1 MRKTCEICGRNPAVY
16 VCSECGRNVC
26 PECFEPDDWI
36 CSICY
41 EKRHN
46 ASGRGPSIPHL
57 LPTNLLMIGFLL
69 IFLGVILMF
78 IAGLTGGI
86 SASSGLIIFIGPI
99 PIILGAGKYSLL
111 AVILAVILT
120 IFGFILYIFLRRL
133 GFRGELYKEKPI

>member
-1 MRKTCEICGRNPAVY
+1 
-16 VCSECGRNVC
+16 
-26 PECFEPDDWI
+26 
-36 CSICY
+36 
-41 EKRHN
+41 
-46 ASGRGPSIPHL
+46 
-57 LPTNLLMIGFLL
+57 MIGFLL

-78 IAGLTGGI
+78 IAGLTGGT

>member
-1 MRKTCEICGRNPAVY
+1 LGKTCEICGRNPAVY

-41 EKRHN
+41 EERHN
-46 ASGRGPSIPHL
+46 ALGRRPSIPHI

-69 IFLGVILMF
+69 VFLGVILMF
-78 IAGLTGGI
+78 IAGLTGEA
-86 SASSGLIIFIGPI
+86 SASSGLIVFIGPI

-120 IFGFILYIFLRRL
+120 IFGIILYVFLRRL
-133 GFRGELYKEKPI
+133 VLRDELFEEKPA

>member
-1 MRKTCEICGRNPAVY
+1 
-16 VCSECGRNVC
+16 
-26 PECFEPDDWI
+26 
-36 CSICY
+36 
-41 EKRHN
+41 
-46 ASGRGPSIPHL
+46 
-57 LPTNLLMIGFLL
+57 MIGFLL

-120 IFGFILYIFLRRL
+120 IFGFILYIFLRRQ
-133 GFRGELYKEKPI
+133 GFRGELYEEKPI

>member
-133 GFRGELYKEKPI
+133 SFRGELYEEKPV

>member
-1 MRKTCEICGRNPAVY
+1 MGKICEICGRNPAVY

-26 PECFEPDDWI
+26 PECFEPDAWI

-41 EKRHN
+41 EKRRK
-46 ASGRGPSIPHL
+46 ASGRGPSTPHL
-57 LPTNLLMIGFLL
+57 FPTNLLMIGFLL
-69 IFLGVILMF
+69 IFLGMILMF
-78 IAGLTGGI
+78 IAGLTEGA

-120 IFGFILYIFLRRL
+120 IFGIILYIFLRRL
-133 GFRGELYKEKPI
+133 GFRGELYEEKTV